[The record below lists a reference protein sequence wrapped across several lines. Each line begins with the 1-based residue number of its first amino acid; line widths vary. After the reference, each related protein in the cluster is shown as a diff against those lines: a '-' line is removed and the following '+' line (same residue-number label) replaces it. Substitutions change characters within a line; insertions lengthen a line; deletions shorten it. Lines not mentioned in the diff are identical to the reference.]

1 MAKTIRTVGRR
12 RQSRGQR
19 IAIILLVGALHLGAI
34 YALLR
39 AFDIDVIPQS
49 AKSIIAFD
57 VDPPDPPPPPPPPEP
72 DPEPEGA
79 AAPPAPKADPAPKAA
94 PPPKQVVKPDP
105 PLPPVTGEGTQTR
118 SGAADAGS
126 GTGGGG
132 TGFGTGCGGS
142 GSGSGGVVA
151 QRAVKIAGDIVDARD
166 YPRSGSRDR
175 SGTSVTV
182 YFTVGTDGVPRDC
195 RIAKPS
201 GDPEADRIT
210 CRLIE
215 QRFRYRPALDRNGN
229 PVPDRTGWRQSFFLR
244 T

>member
-1 MAKTIRTVGRR
+1 MAEVVRSGGKR
-12 RQSRGQR
+12 RQSRVQR
-19 IAIILLVGALHLGAI
+19 LAILGVVALLHLLAF

-39 AFDIDVIPQS
+39 AFNIDVVPEA
-49 AKSIIAFD
+49 AKSIVSFD
-57 VDPPDPPPPPPPPEP
+57 VRDDPPPPPPPEP
-72 DPEPEGA
+72 QPEPEGA
-79 AAPPAPKADPAPKAA
+79 AAPPAPKAEPAPKAA
-94 PPPKQVVKPDP
+94 PPPKQIVQPDP
-105 PLPPVTGEGTQTR
+105 PLPPSSGEGTATR

-132 TGFGTGCGGS
+132 NGTGTGSGGS
-142 GSGSGGVVA
+142 GSGSGGGGIA
-151 QRAVKIAGDIVDARD
+151 QKAVKIEGDIVDARD

-175 SGTSVTV
+175 AGTSVTV

-195 RIAKPS
+195 RVAKPS

-215 QRFRYRPALDRNGN
+215 QRFRYRPALDHRGN
-229 PVPDRTGWRQSFFLR
+229 PVPTRTGWRQSFFLR